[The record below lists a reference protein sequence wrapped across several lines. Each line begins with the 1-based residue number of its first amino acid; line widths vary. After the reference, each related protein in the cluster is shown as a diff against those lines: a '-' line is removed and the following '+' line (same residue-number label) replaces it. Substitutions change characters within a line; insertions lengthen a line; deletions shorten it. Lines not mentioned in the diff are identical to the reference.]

1 MKFDRIA
8 LSYLLISYLIIFSFS
23 RRITRTKD
31 DITRNYKTASFIKS
45 FADKLTNGGCNGYV
59 TKEISVANPLIES
72 YIIAKPISDI
82 PEEMK
87 AKVQKVFL
95 LFGEHP
101 RELVAG
107 QTGYKFLEVGWIQS
121 ENQLIGVSPDGITE
135 CEKIGCEIK
144 CPEAKEH
151 LRTCLA
157 NEIPLKHI
165 DQCIH
170 NFFVNPKLEKFYFM
184 SYRPESIK
192 PMFVKFLTRESLVNI
207 GTEAKPVLK
216 TINQVIELHTVAVKE
231 LEIKIEQS
239 INKLKF

>member
-107 QTGYKFLEVGWIQS
+107 QTGYKFL
-121 ENQLIGVSPDGITE
+121 
-135 CEKIGCEIK
+135 
-144 CPEAKEH
+144 
-151 LRTCLA
+151 
-157 NEIPLKHI
+157 
-165 DQCIH
+165 
-170 NFFVNPKLEKFYFM
+170 
-184 SYRPESIK
+184 
-192 PMFVKFLTRESLVNI
+192 
-207 GTEAKPVLK
+207 
-216 TINQVIELHTVAVKE
+216 
-231 LEIKIEQS
+231 
-239 INKLKF
+239 